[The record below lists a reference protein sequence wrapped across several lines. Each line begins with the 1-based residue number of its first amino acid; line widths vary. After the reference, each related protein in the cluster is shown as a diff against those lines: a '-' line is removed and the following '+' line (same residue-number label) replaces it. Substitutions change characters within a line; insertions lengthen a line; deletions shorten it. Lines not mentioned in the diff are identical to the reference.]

1 MSTSIAVMP
10 QSGAVAT
17 AQEMNAEQVQLL
29 KDTVCKGATD
39 QELSLFVQ
47 VCKSKRLDPFS
58 RQIHAVKR
66 PVKDERGNW
75 GHTMTFQ
82 TGIDGY
88 RLIADRTGQ
97 YAGQDQPMWC
107 GEDGDWKEVWL
118 SSQPPAAARAA
129 VYRKG
134 FDKPLVRIARW
145 TAYVQTKSDGKP
157 NSMWQK
163 MGPEQLHKCA
173 EALALR
179 AAFPEELSGMYTREE
194 MGQSENENG
203 SRAEQQAV
211 AAELI
216 EQGKKQLE
224 ATRDSVKPDELSK
237 DFATLKKFGALKG
250 QIGEFDYYRILRDMY
265 GVEHANEIIDPEIAK
280 KCIRTLKGWLNVSE
294 PWVRLE
300 NRDKARFDALL
311 ESEGCLTIAEA
322 VKHPDSAGILLRME
336 LEMSA
341 PKKPETTL
349 SKLAA
354 LCASDEDLFW
364 RVAGNNGC
372 GRWSDV
378 ESQSPPA
385 QDKLLHLVEVEKEL
399 NL

>member
-1 MSTSIAVMP
+1 MSTSVVPINGIESALMMGDLAKLTP
-10 QSGAVAT
+10 QDRLRYYQQVCESMKLNPLTRPFDYINLNGKLTLYAKKDCTDQLRSRDSISITIPSREVHEGVYVVTARAATPKGRVDESTGAVAI
-17 AQEMNAEQVQLL
+17 EGLKGENKSNAMMKAETKAKRRV
-29 KDTVCKGATD
+29 T
-39 QELSLFVQ
+39 LSICGMGILDESEIDSTNGTRVQ
-47 VCKSKRLDPFS
+47 VDMATGEIISGH
-58 RQIHAVKR
+58 RQA
-66 PVKDERGNW
+66 
-75 GHTMTFQ
+75 
-82 TGIDGY
+82 
-88 RLIADRTGQ
+88 
-97 YAGQDQPMWC
+97 
-107 GEDGDWKEVWL
+107 
-118 SSQPPAAARAA
+118 
-129 VYRKG
+129 
-134 FDKPLVRIARW
+134 
-145 TAYVQTKSDGKP
+145 
-157 NSMWQK
+157 
-163 MGPEQLHKCA
+163 
-173 EALALR
+173 
-179 AAFPEELSGMYTREE
+179 
-194 MGQSENENG
+194 
-203 SRAEQQAV
+203 QQQV

-216 EQGKKQLE
+216 EQGTRQLE
-224 ATRDSVKPDELSK
+224 ATKSEVVEDPKNPGAARKVST

-280 KCIRTLKGWLNVSE
+280 KCIRTLKGWLNISE

-322 VKHPDSAGILLRME
+322 VKHPDSAGILLRIE
-336 LEMSA
+336 LEMSTA
-341 PKKPETTL
+341 KKPETTL